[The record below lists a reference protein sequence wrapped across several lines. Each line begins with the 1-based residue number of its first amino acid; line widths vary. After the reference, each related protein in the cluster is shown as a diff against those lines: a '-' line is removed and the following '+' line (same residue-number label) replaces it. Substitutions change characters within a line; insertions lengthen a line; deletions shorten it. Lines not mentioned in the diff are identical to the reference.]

1 MTEILSPLLKIKA
14 GLGSRGLDPIKTF
27 KDRNLQPL
35 GQSPTEDQ
43 SLVET
48 PFSSSSNVWWNGY
61 DPVRFQIQPAS
72 FIAALKKCYQRMA
85 QSLMMPEFKL
95 ANQGSQLALVVS
107 IGTGEIKG
115 FAEGS
120 AL

>member
-1 MTEILSPLLKIKA
+1 MTEILSPLLKIET
-14 GLGSRGLDPIKTF
+14 GLGDRGLDPKKTF

-48 PFSSSSNVWWNGY
+48 SFSFSSKVRWNRY
-61 DPVRFQIQPAS
+61 DPVRFQIQPAF
-72 FIAALKKCYQRMA
+72 FIAVLKKCRQRMA

-95 ANQGSQLALVVS
+95 VNQGSQLALVVS

>member
-1 MTEILSPLLKIKA
+1 MKIEA
-14 GLGSRGLDPIKTF
+14 GLGDRGLDPKKTF

-48 PFSSSSNVWWNGY
+48 PFSFSSKVRWYRY

-72 FIAALKKCYQRMA
+72 FVAVLKKCRQRMA
-85 QSLMMPEFKL
+85 QPLMMPEFEL
-95 ANQGSQLALVVS
+95 VNQGSQFALVVS

>member
-1 MTEILSPLLKIKA
+1 MTEILSPLLKIEA
-14 GLGSRGLDPIKTF
+14 GLGECGLDPIKTF

-35 GQSPTEDQ
+35 GQSTTEDQ

-48 PFSSSSNVWWNGY
+48 PFSSSSNVRWNGY
-61 DPVRFQIQPAS
+61 NPVRFQIQPAS
-72 FIAALKKCYQRMA
+72 FIAVLKKCRQRMA

-95 ANQGSQLALVVS
+95 VNQGSQLVLVVS